1 MSQRTLVL
9 NASFEPL
16 GVVPLPRAVVLVL
29 ADKASVIEEDK
40 DSTINSKSFSMCAP
54 TVIRLNKFVHVP
66 YRRHKIALNRK
77 NLCERDDYTCAYCGT
92 YGDTIDHVVPRFLG
106 GENSW
111 ENVVAACKKCNGK
124 KGHKTLAQLGWKLDF
139 TPYEPSPTA
148 GLVIALANAE
158 EAWVPYLATG
168 G

>member
-29 ADKASVIEEDK
+29 ADKATVVEDS
-40 DSTINSKSFSMCAP
+40 DTRTVNSKNFTMPAP
-54 TVIRLNKFVHVP
+54 VVIRLNRYVHVP
-66 YRRHKIALNRK
+66 YRSRRIALNRK
-77 NLCERDDYTCAYCGT
+77 NVCERDDYTCAYCGS
-92 YGDTIDHVVPRFLG
+92 YGDTIDHVNPRYLG

-111 ENVVAACKKCNGK
+111 ENVVAACSKCNGK

-139 TPYEPSPTA
+139 DPYEPTPAA
-148 GLVIALANAE
+148 GLVIALSNAD
-158 EAWVPYLATG
+158 EAWEPYLATA
-168 G
+168 